1 MNRRGFLAAVLA
13 VPLAPLAVKAA
24 ASIPVIDN
32 FFLKPLLVKH
42 YKMHVTMDPTY
53 AFGFTGFKPAPG
65 PPSAVFHLVKQQME
79 DASRDM
85 VRHLNEITY
94 GAT

>member
-1 MNRRGFLAAVLA
+1 MNRRRFLSALLA
-13 VPLAPLAVKAA
+13 VPLAPLALKTA

-42 YKMHVTMDPTY
+42 YQVHVAMDPHF
-53 AFGFTGFKPAPG
+53 AFGFTGFTPPPG
-65 PPSAVFHLVKQQME
+65 PPAAVFGLIKQQMA

-85 VRHLNEITY
+85 ARHLNEITY
-94 GAT
+94 GPA